1 MISTESLCEKSS
13 VGIAS
18 EQLVLDTDPFAS
30 PILIAVIESS
40 VDDDSGNAA
49 KDQGGVRK
57 RRRHTGKAI
66 KSSSRVAM
74 PFIKTEPVD
83 LAAAVVPGSSCS
95 NPESLSRSTEILAP
109 TSPSHPAD
117 CAVVLEFGISEYVLL
132 YETLVTD
139 GVLQHG
145 YLADFIKLE
154 HSVRRSSDRSLP
166 IAASIS
172 DAEAQLLLEAN

>member
-83 LAAAVVPGSSCS
+83 LAEAVVPGSSCS
-95 NPESLSRSTEILAP
+95 NPESLCCSAEIFAP
-109 TSPSHPAD
+109 TSPLHGSQGLPDLSSYFMGSYPPLHLPPRHQGV
-117 CAVVLEFGISEYVLL
+117 AVL
-132 YETLVTD
+132 TPPR
-139 GVLQHG
+139 Q
-145 YLADFIKLE
+145 
-154 HSVRRSSDRSLP
+154 RREPNLRRVSRSLP
-166 IAASIS
+166 TWWVAVRGQGCRSS
-172 DAEAQLLLEAN
+172 GLP